1 MGSNFWPHTILTL
14 FEVNIVMQKK
24 EKPPKARR
32 TWGRS
37 PAEQVIPTKKPYNRQ
52 KSKITKED
60 VDETLNKE
68 SEDKE

>member
-1 MGSNFWPHTILTL
+1 
-14 FEVNIVMQKK
+14 MQKK